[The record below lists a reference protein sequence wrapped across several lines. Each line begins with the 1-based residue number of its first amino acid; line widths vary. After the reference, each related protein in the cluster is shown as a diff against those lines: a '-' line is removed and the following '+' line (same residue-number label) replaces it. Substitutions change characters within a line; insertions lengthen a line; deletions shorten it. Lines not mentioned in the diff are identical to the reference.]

1 MTDSQATPRVHPSPS
16 FAYPSAHS
24 SNPAYLGPRSPWSE
38 HPEATSDIDPLALR
52 RKVLPAT
59 TKPAESTAQ
68 ETDPDDLDDLDDV
81 NVKEE
86 EEEEEEEPFYD
97 EEPTGEEEEEEEQE
111 EDYDE
116 EADVTVKQEEESN
129 SDLEVVSPALLK
141 AENRSSSSP
150 FCLLSPGGRTGTIT
164 SSAASPVP
172 AVQVRHVARDGL
184 STGVGE
190 RATDGG
196 DARAGRRCRGPQ
208 RQLPPGR
215 PSRRRY
221 VSLPLNHE
229 KGPDPPP

>member
-68 ETDPDDLDDLDDV
+68 ETDPDDLDDVD
-81 NVKEE
+81 VKEE
-86 EEEEEEEPFYD
+86 EEEEEEPFHD
-97 EEPTGEEEEEEEQE
+97 EEPTEEEEEEE
-111 EDYDE
+111 DYGE
-116 EADVTVKQEEESN
+116 EADVTVKQEEESD
-129 SDLEVVSPALLK
+129 SDLEVVSPAQLK
-141 AENRSSSSP
+141 AEYRSSSSP
-150 FCLLSPGGRTGTIT
+150 FCLLSPGRRTDTIT

-190 RATDGG
+190 GATDGG

-215 PSRRRY
+215 PSRRRC
-221 VSLPLNHE
+221 VSFP
-229 KGPDPPP
+229 

>member
-68 ETDPDDLDDLDDV
+68 ETDPDDLEDV
-81 NVKEE
+81 DVKK

-97 EEPTGEEEEEEEQE
+97 EEPTEEEEEEEEQE

-116 EADVTVKQEEESN
+116 EADVTVKQEGESN

-141 AENRSSSSP
+141 AEYWSSSSP
-150 FCLLSPGGRTGTIT
+150 FYLLSPGGRTGTIT

-190 RATDGG
+190 GSTDGG

-215 PSRRRY
+215 PSRRRC
-221 VSLPLNHE
+221 VSLSLTS
-229 KGPDPPP
+229 